1 MTPQRIRKPHRQRGV
16 GSKVQGRFGSG
27 NSTTRR
33 QFTIGAR
40 SVCYQVGGSSRA
52 RGDHR
57 CGVLRCC
64 HSRHAPSPSR
74 HIVRYGNTMSLYS
87 VGPYGS
93 ISIAAFVVLG
103 LGALALSL
111 GFRHAVTP
119 SRALRVGYVLVGLFG
134 LGFCLAG
141 IFRLAPNTAS
151 IEQVIKGANP
161 TIAGAIH
168 GLGGFGGIFCLIVGM
183 IVLSRAFERDERWRS
198 FCVPSLVLGLIT
210 LVLFAIG
217 LFVLNSPSVI
227 PCCPTGSVAWRGR
240 SSGGS
245 SSGRLS
251 CGYCSHPSRFA
262 SSPKS
267 RSRHNGPENRGVR
280 AWTSGL
286 GNAPS
291 FT

>member
-1 MTPQRIRKPHRQRGV
+1 MTTAQLGDNLQSVPEVSATRWAVRLALARI
-16 GSKVQGRFGSG
+16 
-27 NSTTRR
+27 
-33 QFTIGAR
+33 IGPVFYVVAIA
-40 SVCYQVGGSSRA
+40 VMHLLCP
-52 RGDHR
+52 DD
-57 CGVLRCC
+57 
-64 HSRHAPSPSR
+64 
-74 HIVRYGNTMSLYS
+74 IVRYGNTMSLFS

-93 ISIAAFVVLG
+93 ISIAAFVALG

-111 GFRHAVTP
+111 GFRRAVTP
-119 SRALRVGYVLVGLFG
+119 SRALRAGYVLVGLFG

-151 IEQVIKGANP
+151 IEQVIQGENP

-183 IVLSRAFERDERWRS
+183 IVLSRAFECDERWRS

-240 SSGGS
+240 
-245 SSGRLS
+245 
-251 CGYCSHPSRFA
+251 
-262 SSPKS
+262 
-267 RSRHNGPENRGVR
+267 
-280 AWTSGL
+280 
-286 GNAPS
+286 
-291 FT
+291 